1 MAGGRIAGERDSV
14 RPVCGGYVDRE
25 GRPVSD
31 GGFNGVLWFVFGKGR
46 GEALA
51 GLERR
56 KNKNPKNMRGG
67 GWLREDEVS
76 FLGFP
81 SGLFF
86 YPFLP
91 NFFSPNSPPVL
102 CRFIFI
108 GKMLLGFQTRSSTFF
123 FFFGNFR

>member
-1 MAGGRIAGERDSV
+1 MLSMAGGRTAGERDSV
-14 RPVCGGYVDRE
+14 RPVCGGYVQRE
-25 GRPVSD
+25 GRPVSG

-91 NFFSPNSPPVL
+91 NFFSLNSPPSCVDL
-102 CRFIFI
+102 Y
-108 GKMLLGFQTRSSTFF
+108 L
-123 FFFGNFR
+123 